1 MENTMLPPEI
11 IIRNINMEDAPEL
24 QRIYSAITQSDS
36 PIEFEKI
43 LSEELHDGKNRASFV
58 AELNGKVVGYMI
70 SYVVYGGFGVEKSA
84 WIATLGV
91 DPKYMGQGIGQK
103 LAFETFEFYKQ
114 IGIKHIFSSVIWD
127 SVDLISFFRSLG
139 FERSNFINIKKE
151 LS

>member
-1 MENTMLPPEI
+1 MLDQDI
-11 IIRNINMEDAPEL
+11 VIRNIDMEDAPEL
-24 QRIYSAITQSDS
+24 QRIYSAITKTDS
-36 PIEFEKI
+36 SIEFEKI
-43 LSEELHDGKNRASFV
+43 LSERLQDKKDSASFV
-58 AELNGKVVGYMI
+58 AEFNGKVVGYMI
-70 SYVVYGGFGVEKSA
+70 SYVVYGGFGLEKSA

-91 DPKYMGQGIGQK
+91 DPRNMGQGIGQK
-103 LAFETFEFYKQ
+103 LAAETFKFYKE